1 MYIKRT
7 AEQFIKR
14 ASDQFPALLITGARQ
29 VGKTTLL
36 RHTSSQER
44 TYISLDD
51 PTNLSLAKNDPAL
64 FFKRF
69 PPPVLIDEIQYAPEL
84 LPFIKILIDE
94 KQDKGMFWLTGSQQF
109 HLMKGISESLAG
121 RIGIINLLGLSKH
134 EIRNKGAN
142 YEPFLPTYEII
153 KKRAE
158 INKPAG
164 LNELYKMIWRGSM
177 PALYGSVNIEKE
189 LFYSSYIQTYIQR
202 DVRDL
207 AKVGDETS
215 FLRFLKAAAAR
226 TGSLLNIS
234 DMARDADVA
243 PNTAKSWLSILEA
256 SGIIYLLQ
264 PYHTNVSKRLI
275 KSPKLYFFD
284 TGLCSYLTG
293 WSSPETLES
302 GAMSGNVLDT
312 WILIEILKSYWH
324 NGIKENFYFY
334 RDKDTKEIDL
344 LILKDGH
351 IYPFEFKKSSSPR
364 KEHIKNFHLAGKLDL
379 PAGDGALICLCDN
392 YIPISES
399 ITAIPAEFI

>member
-7 AEQFIKR
+7 AEQFIKH

-36 RHTSSQER
+36 RHASSKDR

-51 PTNLSLAKNDPAL
+51 PTNLSLARNDPAL

-69 PPPVLIDEIQYAPEL
+69 PPPVLIDEIQYAPQL

-134 EIRNKGAN
+134 EILNKGTY
-142 YEPFLPTYEII
+142 YEPFLPTFEII
-153 KKRAE
+153 KKRAS
-158 INKPAG
+158 INNPIG
-164 LNELYKMIWRGSM
+164 LNELYKMIWRGSL
-177 PALYGSVNIEKE
+177 PALYGSLNIEKE
-189 LFYSSYIQTYIQR
+189 LFYSSYLQTYLQR

-234 DMARDADVA
+234 DLARDADVA
-243 PNTAKSWLSILEA
+243 PNTAKSWLSILET

-302 GAMSGNVLDT
+302 GAMSGNILET

-324 NGIKENFYFY
+324 NGVKDNFYYY
-334 RDKDTKEIDL
+334 RDKDAKEIDL

-351 IYPFEFKKSSSPR
+351 IYPFEFKKSSSP
-364 KEHIKNFHLAGKLDL
+364 KKDHIRNFQLLNKFDL
-379 PAGDGALICLCDN
+379 PAGDGGLICLCDN
-392 YIPISES
+392 YIPLSEN

>member
-7 AEQFIKR
+7 VEQFIKR

-36 RHTSSQER
+36 RHTSSDDR

-51 PTNLSLAKNDPAL
+51 PTNLSLGKNDPAL

-69 PPPVLIDEIQYAPEL
+69 PPPVLIDEIQYAPQL
-84 LPFIKILIDE
+84 LPYIKMLIDE
-94 KQDKGMFWLTGSQQF
+94 KQDKGMFWLTGSQQV

-134 EIRNKGAN
+134 EILNKGAN
-142 YEPFLPTYEII
+142 YDPFLPTYEII
-153 KKRAE
+153 KKRVE
-158 INKPAG
+158 KNKPAG

-177 PALYGSVNIEKE
+177 PALYESVNIEKE

-234 DMARDADVA
+234 DLARDSDIS
-243 PNTAKSWLSILEA
+243 PNTAKSWLSILET

-293 WSSPETLES
+293 WSNPEILES
-302 GAMSGNVLDT
+302 GAMSGNILET
-312 WILIEILKSYWH
+312 WIFTEILKSYWH
-324 NGIKENFYFY
+324 NGIKENFFFY

-344 LILKDGH
+344 LIIKDGK
-351 IYPFEFKKSSSPR
+351 IFPLEFKKSASP
-364 KEHIKNFHLAGKLDL
+364 KKDHIKNFLLLNKLNV
-379 PAGDGALICLCDN
+379 PIGEGGLICLCDN
-392 YIPISES
+392 YIPLSEN

>member
-36 RHTSSQER
+36 RHSSPEDR

-69 PPPVLIDEIQYAPEL
+69 PPPILIDEIQYAPEL
-84 LPFIKILIDE
+84 LPYIKILIDE
-94 KQDKGMFWLTGSQQF
+94 KHDKGMFWLTGSQQF

-134 EIRNKGAN
+134 EILNKGKD
-142 YEPFLPTYEII
+142 YQPFLPSFEII
-153 KKRAE
+153 KNRAE
-158 INKPAG
+158 MNRPIS
-164 LNELYKMIWRGSM
+164 LNELYQMIWRGSL
-177 PALYGSVNIEKE
+177 PALYESVNIEKE

-215 FLRFLKAAAAR
+215 FLRFLKSAAAR
-226 TGSLLNIS
+226 TGSLLNLS
-234 DMARDADVA
+234 DLARDSDIS
-243 PNTAKSWLSILEA
+243 PNTAKSWLSILET

-293 WSSPETLES
+293 WSNPETLES
-302 GAMSGNVLDT
+302 GAMSGNILET

-324 NGIKENFYFY
+324 NGIKENFFFY
-334 RDKDTKEIDL
+334 RDKDAKEIDL
-344 LILKDGH
+344 LIIKDGK
-351 IYPFEFKKSSSPR
+351 IFPFEFKKSASP
-364 KEHIKNFHLAGKLDL
+364 KKDHIKNFQLLNKLNV
-379 PAGDGALICLCDN
+379 PIGEGGLICLCN
-392 YIPISES
+392 SYIPLSDNV
-399 ITAIPAEFI
+399 TAIPVELI

>member
-7 AEQFIKR
+7 AEQFIKS
-14 ASDQFPALLITGARQ
+14 ASDQFPALLVTGARQ

-36 RHTSSQER
+36 RHASSQDR

-51 PTNLSLAKNDPAL
+51 PTNLSLAKSDPAL

-69 PPPVLIDEIQYAPEL
+69 PPPLLIDEIQYAPEL
-84 LPFIKILIDE
+84 LPYIKIIVDE
-94 KQDKGMFWLTGSQQF
+94 KKEKGMFWLTGSQQF
-109 HLMKGISESLAG
+109 HLMKDISESLAG

-134 EIRNKGAN
+134 EILNKGTN
-142 YEPFLPTYEII
+142 YEPFLPTDETI

-164 LNELYKMIWRGSM
+164 LNELYKMIWRGSL
-177 PALYGSVNIEKE
+177 PALYESLNIEKE

-207 AKVGDETS
+207 AKVGDETA

-234 DMARDADVA
+234 DLARDADVA
-243 PNTAKSWLSILEA
+243 PNTAKSWLSILET

-275 KSPKLYFFD
+275 KAPKMYFFD

-293 WSSPETLES
+293 WSSPETLEA
-302 GAMSGNVLDT
+302 GAMSGNILET

-334 RDKDTKEIDL
+334 RDKDAKEIDL
-344 LILKDGH
+344 LIVKDGR
-351 IYPFEFKKSSSPR
+351 IYPIEFKKSSSPR
-364 KEHIKNFHLAGKLDL
+364 KDHIKNFHLTGKLDL
-379 PAGDGALICLCDN
+379 PDGEGALICLCDN
-392 YIPISES
+392 YIPLNDN
-399 ITAIPAEFI
+399 ITAIPAEYI